1 MTGINITQKLL
12 NSLNDSKDQVYRV
25 DIDAFILDSIYP
37 VPATEAQ
44 FGDLMDLCYRDT
56 FERFTAKWTH
66 SKPNIMEF
74 NQFLD
79 DIYGLDFKKNLPSL
93 LD

>member
-12 NSLNDSKDQVYRV
+12 NSLNNSKDQVYRV
-25 DIDAFILDSIYP
+25 DIDAYILDSSHP
-37 VPATEAQ
+37 VPATEEQ
-44 FGDLMDLCYRDT
+44 FGQLMDQFYRDT
-56 FERFTAKWTH
+56 FESFTTKWTQ

-79 DIYGLDFKKNLPSL
+79 DIYGMDF
-93 LD
+93 